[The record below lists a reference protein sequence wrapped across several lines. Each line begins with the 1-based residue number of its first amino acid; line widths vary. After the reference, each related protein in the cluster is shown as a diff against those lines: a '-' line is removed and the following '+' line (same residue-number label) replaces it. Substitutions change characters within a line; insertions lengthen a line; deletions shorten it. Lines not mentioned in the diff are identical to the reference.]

1 MLIKTIICDNKSNK
15 LDTTWLNF
23 QDSNISFSQI
33 IMEYND
39 LIIIIYSNINKL
51 KNNKS
56 NSNVIKKDLDFKKFY
71 KYVNRFC

>member
-23 QDSNISFSQI
+23 QDNNISFLQI
-33 IMEYND
+33 IIEYND

-51 KNNKS
+51 QNNMS

-71 KYVNRFC
+71 KYINRFC